1 MKIKTKTSAAP
12 KKVNGKRRFT
22 IRAKLMIMS
31 VAIAL
36 IPLILSFF
44 ISATISMENGK
55 TEAYSRVAD
64 RTDSVAEQVS
74 AYVEQGYCVIEGL
87 ACGTDI
93 RGLDPV
99 LQHDI
104 LVKSVENNPAFILM
118 YQQDTNGNQT
128 ARSSGTLGNRADR
141 WWFIQEMETK
151 EPFVSKSYFDIN
163 TKEAVTSIVFP
174 VWGDDNQMTG
184 VLAADFSLTKLQ
196 EIVDR
201 YNTTDMHTII
211 IDGEG
216 SVIAHINT
224 AEVQQMYNYIN
235 ATKAVQNGSTSEEV
249 SAPIPAELQKI
260 AKDVVNGASGTFEV
274 ESGVDSDMAGYIFGY
289 APVEIPGDS
298 GNWGVITVEKTS
310 AAYASTYTLIQS
322 ILVLTLVM
330 VVAVIVVALFFAR
343 NLTQPLLKLSGVAEQ
358 IAAGD
363 LNVTVAAQSN
373 DEIGDVSQAL
383 NKTVVRLKSYIDY
396 INEITQVLNQIAT
409 GNLRFELQYD
419 YAGEFAK
426 IKDALF
432 LIRSTLTQTISEI
445 KMVAGTV
452 NQESGRLSS
461 GSQTLAQGT
470 TEQAASVE
478 ELSASIAQIS
488 EHVKDNA
495 NNAVSA
501 EQLSVRSGEVVEKG
515 NEQMREMMKAM
526 EDISDSSNE
535 IGKIIKTI
543 DDIAFQT
550 NILALNAAV
559 EAARAGAAGKGF
571 AVVADEVR
579 NLAQKSAEA
588 AKNTTQLI
596 ERSVN
601 TVNIGSRI
609 ADETAESLRII
620 VENSEQML
628 QLVREIAS
636 TSTEQS
642 MAISQVTIGVEQ
654 VSQVIQ
660 MTSSAANDTATT
672 SGELADQADRLQV
685 LVGQFVLD
693 EN

>member
-1 MKIKTKTSAAP
+1 MKIKPKKSVAP
-12 KKVNGKRRFT
+12 KKVDGKRRFT

-31 VAIAL
+31 VAITM

-64 RTDSVAEQVS
+64 RTDSVAAQVS
-74 AYVEQGYCVIEGL
+74 AYVDKAYAVVEGL

-99 LQHDI
+99 KQGDI
-104 LVKSVENNPAFILM
+104 LVKSVENNPGFVLL
-118 YQQDTNGNQT
+118 YQQDTNGDQT
-128 ARSSGTLGNRADR
+128 ALSSGVPGNRASR
-141 WWFIQEMETK
+141 WWFIQEMQTK
-151 EPFVSKSYFDIN
+151 KPFVSKSYFDLL
-163 TKEAVTSIVFP
+163 TKEAVTSIIFP
-174 VWGDDNQMTG
+174 VWGDNNQITG
-184 VLAADFSLTKLQ
+184 VLGADLSLSKLQ

-201 YNTTDMHTII
+201 YNTEEMHTII

-216 SVIAHINT
+216 NVIAHINT
-224 AEVQQMYNYIN
+224 AEVQEMYNYIKN
-235 ATKAVQNGSTSEEV
+235 TRAVQNGSTSEEV
-249 SAPIPAELQKI
+249 TAGIPAELQRI

-274 ESGVDSDMAGYIFGY
+274 ESGEKSDMAGYIFGY

-298 GNWGVITVEKTS
+298 SNWGVITVEKSS

-322 ILVLTLVM
+322 ILILTLVM
-330 VVAVIVVALFFAR
+330 MVAVIVVALFFAR